1 MLTGMADY
9 RIEYCNESYVVVKRK
24 IREAKMNDPAYQ
36 LEVASKLLT
45 ARTEDLRLALT
56 RLSEIADALEGMAK
70 KAREPL
76 RSPQRAA

>member
-1 MLTGMADY
+1 
-9 RIEYCNESYVVVKRK
+9 
-24 IREAKMNDPAYQ
+24 MNDTASQ

-56 RLSEIADALEGMAK
+56 RLGEIADALEGIAK

-76 RSPQRAA
+76 RLPQRAA

>member
-1 MLTGMADY
+1 VAV
-9 RIEYCNESYVVVKRK
+9 RRK
-24 IREAKMNDPAYQ
+24 IREAKMDDTASQ

-56 RLSEIADALEGMAK
+56 RLGEIADALEGIAK